1 MNKPKPT
8 ISRKGTKP
16 PPSPKKTIKNIKKGK
31 KEKSF
36 SEKYIEEREK
46 VFKKAEITACIEIT
60 SK

>member
-1 MNKPKPT
+1 M
-8 ISRKGTKP
+8 
-16 PPSPKKTIKNIKKGK
+16 KKGK